1 MSRFFIRRP
10 IVAIVIAIFFVI
22 TGAVMIFRLPV
33 AQFPEIVPPK
43 IQTVATYTGA
53 DALTVEQ
60 SVATPIEEQVN
71 GAKNMIY
78 MQSINGDDGT
88 MSLQVSFDVG
98 TDVDIDQVQ
107 VQNRLAQAQSSLP
120 AEVSNYGLTTQQ
132 TVGLPLLVFAITSPK
147 RAWDQTFLA
156 NYVAINIEDELA
168 RIPGI
173 GQVKVFG
180 ASSYA
185 MRIWVTP
192 DTLAKLQLTVADIEN
207 AIAAQNVVNPAGTI
221 GGEPAPPGQQETYT
235 VRAKGRLLNAEE
247 FCDIILRSNPDG
259 SLVRLKDVSR
269 IELGA
274 ESYTQQ
280 ANMNGSPASLLL
292 LFQNPGSNALE
303 AAHRARAKMAELA
316 NKFPQDMRVAL
327 TLDTTVPVTEGAF
340 EIVKTLLEEIGLV
353 VLVIFIFLQNWR
365 ATLIPV
371 LTIPVSLVGAFMFF
385 PAVGF
390 SVNTLSLLGLVLAVG
405 LVVDDAIVVVEAIEA
420 KIDQG
425 LSPRDAAVE
434 AMDEVGGAL
443 IGIALVLSAV
453 FIPAGF
459 LAGITGSLYKQ
470 FALTIAF
477 SVIISA
483 FNALTL
489 SPALGALLL
498 RPRQTEES
506 PGQSQGQSRGPL
518 ARFFALFNAGFSR
531 AQKGYVTVSNLLIRR
546 FVLALA
552 VLIGF
557 TILAGGIGRV
567 LRRSFLP
574 DEDQGY
580 FIINVQLP
588 EAASLQRTA
597 ALMKKIDVI
606 LKDEPGV
613 RYANA
618 IAGYSVLAQ
627 TTSTRSGT
635 YFCLLQPFE
644 QRRSPD
650 MQAGQVV
657 ARLNRKLTALP
668 DAQVFAFL
676 PPAIPGIG
684 QASGVDFFI
693 QDRAGKSVDYLWQNT
708 QKFLAAARKRP
719 EFARMNL
726 TFSPSVPQMF
736 AAVDRDKVFKL
747 GLSIDDVYRALQ
759 TLLGGYYV
767 NQFNR
772 FGRVWKVFVE
782 AEPQYRTKATEVGQF
797 YVRNKAGEM
806 VPLSTL
812 VNMNRVFGPEFTTR
826 FNEYRS
832 IEIFASPAPG
842 YSTGDAMSAVTE
854 VADVL
859 PRDMG
864 TAWNGISYQ
873 QSVAGGGAGVFALSL
888 VLVFLILAA
897 LYESWSLPF
906 SVLLSVPVAVCG
918 AFFGLWSRRLDN
930 DIYAQIGLIML
941 IGLSAKNAI
950 LIVEFAKAE
959 LEKGES
965 IVSAALNGARQR
977 LRPILM
983 TSFAFIFGLLP
994 LLNALGAGAVARRL
1008 IGTVTI
1014 TGMIFSSGFAIFLVP
1029 VLFVIVQ
1036 RLSNWRQG
1044 RKSEPAPDSEL
1055 ADEPATARITRDVG
1069 AIR

>member
-1 MSRFFIRRP
+1 MSRFFIRHP

-43 IQTVATYTGA
+43 IQTVATYPGA

-78 MQSINGDDGT
+78 MQSINGADGT
-88 MSLQVSFDVG
+88 MTLQVSFDVA
-98 TDVDIDQVQ
+98 TNVDLDQVQ

-120 AEVSNYGLTTQQ
+120 AQVSAYGLTTQQ
-132 TVGLPLLVFAITSPK
+132 TVGIPLLVFSVTSPH
-147 RAWDQTFLA
+147 RTWDQKFLA

-173 GQVKVFG
+173 GQVRLFG
-180 ASSYA
+180 AANYA
-185 MRIWVTP
+185 MRIWVAP

-207 AIAAQNVVNPAGTI
+207 AIAAQNVVNPAGTL
-221 GGEPAPPGQQETYT
+221 GGEPAPPGQKETLT

-247 FCDIILRSNPDG
+247 FGNIILRANPDG
-259 SLVRLKDVSR
+259 SLVRLKDVAR

-280 ANMNGSPASLLL
+280 SYMNGAPASLLL

-303 AAHRARAKMAELA
+303 AANRAKKKMAELA
-316 NKFPQDMRVAL
+316 RKFPPDMKSSL
-327 TLDTTVPVTEGAF
+327 TLDTTVPVTEGAR
-340 EIVKTLLEEIGLV
+340 EIVKTLLEAIALV

-365 ATLIPV
+365 ATLIPL

-420 KIDQG
+420 KIEQG
-425 LSPRDAAVE
+425 KAPRDAAVE

-443 IGIALVLSAV
+443 VGIALVLAAV

-459 LAGITGSLYKQ
+459 MVGITGSLYRQ

-477 SVIISA
+477 SVLLSA

-498 RPRQTEES
+498 RPRAA
-506 PGQSQGQSRGPL
+506 GRSRGPL
-518 ARFFALFNAGFSR
+518 AWLFGLFNAGFAR

-546 FVLALA
+546 MVLAAA

-557 TILAGGIGRV
+557 IALAGGIGRV
-567 LRRSFLP
+567 LPRSFLP
-574 DEDQGY
+574 DEDQGW

-588 EAASLQRTA
+588 EAASLQRTIA
-597 ALMKKIDVI
+597 VMHEINAIIKQ
-606 LKDEPGV
+606 EPAI
-613 RYANA
+613 RYANG
-618 IAGYSVLAQ
+618 IAGYSLLSQ
-627 TTSTRSGT
+627 TTSPRSAT
-635 YFCLLQPFE
+635 YFCLLQPFDSRMSAAR
-644 QRRSPD
+644 QVGPIV
-650 MQAGQVV
+650 AG
-657 ARLNRKLTALP
+657 LNRKLMALP
-668 DAQVFAFL
+668 EAQVFAFL

-693 QDRAGKSVDYLWQNT
+693 QDHAGKSVDYLWQNT
-708 QKFLAAARKRP
+708 QKFLAAARRRP
-719 EFARMNL
+719 EFARLNL

-747 GLSIDDVYRALQ
+747 GVSIGDVYRALQ

-782 AEPQYRTKATEVGQF
+782 AEPQYRNKATDVGQF
-797 YVRNKAGEM
+797 YVRNKAGQM

-812 VNMNRVFGPEFTTR
+812 VSMNRTFGPEFTTR

-832 IEIFASPAPG
+832 IEVFAQPAPG
-842 YSTGDAMSAVTE
+842 YSTGDAMDAVTE
-854 VADVL
+854 VARQVL

-918 AFFGLWSRRLDN
+918 GFFGLWTRRFDN

-959 LEKGES
+959 AEKGES
-965 IVSAALNGARQR
+965 IAAAALNGARQR

-983 TSFAFIFGLLP
+983 TSFAFIFGLFP
-994 LLNALGAGAVARRL
+994 LWNALGAGAVARRL

-1014 TGMIFSSGFAIFLVP
+1014 TGMIFSSAFAIFLVP
-1029 VLFVIVQ
+1029 ALYVIVE
-1036 RLSNWRQG
+1036 RLSSRQPG
-1044 RKSEPAPDSEL
+1044 GVPESTPISTPGAEGERES
-1055 ADEPATARITRDVG
+1055 ATVRRVV
-1069 AIR
+1069 

>member
-1 MSRFFIRRP
+1 
-10 IVAIVIAIFFVI
+10 VIAIFFVI

-33 AQFPEIVPPK
+33 AQFPEIVPPR

-88 MSLQVSFDVG
+88 MSLQVSFDVA

-120 AEVSNYGLTTQQ
+120 AEVSSYGLTTQQ
-132 TVGLPLLVFAITSPK
+132 TVGIPLLVFAVTSPK
-147 RAWDQTFLA
+147 RTWDQTFLA

-192 DTLAKLQLTVADIEN
+192 DTLAKLQLTVADLEN

-247 FCDIILRSNPDG
+247 FGNIILRSNPDG

-280 ANMNGSPASLLL
+280 AYMNGAPSSLLL

-303 AAHRARAKMAELA
+303 AANRAKAKMAELA
-316 NKFPQDMRVAL
+316 KKFPPDMRVAL

-340 EIVKTLLEEIGLV
+340 EIVKTLLEAIGLV

-420 KIDQG
+420 KIEKGQ
-425 LSPRDAAVE
+425 SPRDAAVE

-459 LAGITGSLYKQ
+459 MAGITGSLYKQ

-498 RPRQTEES
+498 RPRPTEE
-506 PGQSQGQSRGPL
+506 SRGPL
-518 ARFFALFNAGFSR
+518 ARFFRLFNAGFSR
-531 AQKGYVTVSNLLIRR
+531 AQRGYVTVSNLLIRR

-567 LRRSFLP
+567 LPRSFLP

-588 EAASLQRTA
+588 EAASLQRTV

-606 LKDEPGV
+606 LKNEPGV
-613 RYANA
+613 RYSNA

-635 YFCLLQPFE
+635 YFCLLQPFD
-644 QRRSPD
+644 RRKTPT

-657 ARLNRKLTALP
+657 ARLNRQLTALL

-782 AEPQYRTKATEVGQF
+782 AEPQYRTRATEIGQF
-797 YVRNKAGEM
+797 YVRNNAGAM

-832 IEIFASPAPG
+832 IEIFAQPAPG

-854 VADVL
+854 VADQVL

-1044 RKSEPAPDSEL
+1044 RKSEPARVADSEL
-1055 ADEPATARITRDVG
+1055 ADEPDSVRIRPDISATR
-1069 AIR
+1069 

>member
-1 MSRFFIRRP
+1 MSRFFINRP

-22 TGAVMIFRLPV
+22 TGAVMILRLPV

-71 GAKNMIY
+71 GAKNMLY
-78 MQSINGDDGT
+78 MQSINGNDGT
-88 MSLQVSFDVG
+88 MSLQVSFDVS
-98 TDVDIDQVQ
+98 TDVDLDQVQ
-107 VQNRLAQAQSSLP
+107 VQNRLSQALSSLP
-120 AEVSNYGLTTQQ
+120 SEVSSYGLTTQQ
-132 TVGLPLLVFAITSPK
+132 TVGIPLLVFSITSPK
-147 RAWDQTFLA
+147 ASWNQNFLS

-173 GQVKVFG
+173 GQVKLFG

-185 MRIWVTP
+185 MRIWVAP
-192 DTLAKLQLTVADIEN
+192 DTLAKLQLTVVDIEK
-207 AIAAQNVVNPAGTI
+207 AIAAQNVVNPAGTL
-221 GGEPAPPGQQETYT
+221 GGEPAPPGQQETLT
-235 VRAKGRLLNAEE
+235 VRAQGRLLSAEE
-247 FCDIILRSNPDG
+247 FGKIILRANPDG
-259 SLVRLKDVSR
+259 SLVRLADVAR

-280 ANMNGSPASLLL
+280 AYMNSAPASLVL
-292 LFQNPGSNALE
+292 LFQNPGSNALS
-303 AAHRARAKMAELA
+303 AANRAKAKMAELA
-316 NKFPQDMRVAL
+316 KKFPPDMQVAL
-327 TLDTTVPVTEGAF
+327 TLDTTVPVTEGAV
-340 EIVKTLLEEIGLV
+340 EIVKTLLEAIALV

-365 ATLIPV
+365 ATLIPL

-390 SVNTLSLLGLVLAVG
+390 TVNTLSLLGLVLAVG

-425 LSPRDAAVE
+425 RSPRDAAVE

-443 IGIALVLSAV
+443 VGIALVLSAV

-459 LAGITGSLYKQ
+459 MAGITGSLYRQ

-498 RPRQTEES
+498 RPRKT
-506 PGQSQGQSRGPL
+506 GKSRGPL

-531 AQKGYVTVSNLLIRR
+531 VQNEYVTISSLLIRR
-546 FVLALA
+546 VVLAMA

-557 TILAGGIGRV
+557 IVFAGGIGRA
-567 LRRSFLP
+567 LPQSFLP
-574 DEDQGY
+574 DEDQWW

-588 EAASLQRTA
+588 EAASLQRTV
-597 ALMKKIDVI
+597 ALMKKINAI
-606 LKDEPGV
+606 LKDEPDI
-613 RYANA
+613 RYSNT
-618 IAGYSVLAQ
+618 IAGYSLLSQ

-635 YFCLLQPFE
+635 YFCLLQPYDRRTTLAE
-644 QRRSPD
+644 QS
-650 MQAGQVV
+650 QQIV
-657 ARLNRKLTALP
+657 ARLNRKLFALSE
-668 DAQVFAFL
+668 AQVFAFL

-708 QKFLAAARKRP
+708 QKFLAAAHRRP
-719 EFARMNL
+719 ELARMNL
-726 TFSPSVPQMF
+726 TFSPAGPQMF
-736 AAVDRDKVFKL
+736 AAVDKDKVFKL
-747 GLSIDDVYRALQ
+747 GVAIDDVYRALQ

-782 AEPQYRTKATEVGQF
+782 AEPQYRNRANDVGQF
-797 YVRNKAGEM
+797 YVRNKQGAM

-812 VNMNRVFGPEFTTR
+812 VEMQRTFGPEFTTR

-832 IEIFASPAPG
+832 IEIFAQPAPG
-842 YSTGDAMSAVTE
+842 YSTGAAMNAITQ
-854 VADVL
+854 VAAQVL

-873 QSVAGGGAGVFALSL
+873 QAVAGGGAGVFALSL
-888 VLVFLILAA
+888 LLVFLILAA

-918 AFFGLWSRRLDN
+918 AFFGLWSRHFDN
-930 DIYAQIGLIML
+930 DVYAQIGLIML

-950 LIVEFAKAE
+950 LIVEFAQAE
-959 LEKGES
+959 LDKGES
-965 IVSAALNGARQR
+965 IVDAALNGARLR

-983 TSFAFIFGLLP
+983 TSFAFIFGLMP
-994 LLNALGAGAVARRL
+994 LWTALGAGAVARRL

-1014 TGMIFSSGFAIFLVP
+1014 VGMAFSSAFAIFLVP
-1029 VLFVIVQ
+1029 VLFVVV
-1036 RLSNWRQG
+1036 
-1044 RKSEPAPDSEL
+1044 
-1055 ADEPATARITRDVG
+1055 ARISRRRQSGTLETTTTETPADT
-1069 AIR
+1069 ALPIRERAAGD

>member
-1 MSRFFIRRP
+1 
-10 IVAIVIAIFFVI
+10 
-22 TGAVMIFRLPV
+22 
-33 AQFPEIVPPK
+33 
-43 IQTVATYTGA
+43 
-53 DALTVEQ
+53 
-60 SVATPIEEQVN
+60 
-71 GAKNMIY
+71 
-78 MQSINGDDGT
+78 
-88 MSLQVSFDVG
+88 
-98 TDVDIDQVQ
+98 
-107 VQNRLAQAQSSLP
+107 
-120 AEVSNYGLTTQQ
+120 
-132 TVGLPLLVFAITSPK
+132 
-147 RAWDQTFLA
+147 
-156 NYVAINIEDELA
+156 
-168 RIPGI
+168 
-173 GQVKVFG
+173 
-180 ASSYA
+180 
-185 MRIWVTP
+185 
-192 DTLAKLQLTVADIEN
+192 
-207 AIAAQNVVNPAGTI
+207 
-221 GGEPAPPGQQETYT
+221 
-235 VRAKGRLLNAEE
+235 
-247 FCDIILRSNPDG
+247 
-259 SLVRLKDVSR
+259 
-269 IELGA
+269 
-274 ESYTQQ
+274 
-280 ANMNGSPASLLL
+280 
-292 LFQNPGSNALE
+292 
-303 AAHRARAKMAELA
+303 
-316 NKFPQDMRVAL
+316 
-327 TLDTTVPVTEGAF
+327 
-340 EIVKTLLEEIGLV
+340 
-353 VLVIFIFLQNWR
+353 
-365 ATLIPV
+365 
-371 LTIPVSLVGAFMFF
+371 
-385 PAVGF
+385 
-390 SVNTLSLLGLVLAVG
+390 
-405 LVVDDAIVVVEAIEA
+405 
-420 KIDQG
+420 
-425 LSPRDAAVE
+425 
-434 AMDEVGGAL
+434 
-443 IGIALVLSAV
+443 
-453 FIPAGF
+453 
-459 LAGITGSLYKQ
+459 
-470 FALTIAF
+470 
-477 SVIISA
+477 VIISA

-498 RPRQTEES
+498 RPRQAE
-506 PGQSQGQSRGPL
+506 QSRGPL
-518 ARFFALFNAGFSR
+518 ARVFALFNAGFSR
-531 AQKGYVTVSNLLIRR
+531 AQKGYVAVSDLLIRR

-557 TILAGGIGRV
+557 TMLAGGIGRV
-567 LRRSFLP
+567 LPRSFLP

-588 EAASLQRTA
+588 EAASLQRTV
-597 ALMKKIDVI
+597 ALMRKIDVI
-606 LKDEPGV
+606 LKNEPAV
-613 RYANA
+613 RYSNA

-635 YFCLLQPFE
+635 YFCLLQPFD
-644 QRRSPD
+644 QRKSPA

-657 ARLNRKLTALP
+657 ARLNGKLTALL

-684 QASGVDFFI
+684 QASGVDFFV

-782 AEPQYRTKATEVGQF
+782 AEPQYRTRATEIGQF
-797 YVRNKAGEM
+797 YVRNNAGAM

-812 VNMNRVFGPEFTTR
+812 VNMDRVFGPEFTTR

-832 IEIFASPAPG
+832 IEIFAQPAPG

-854 VADVL
+854 VADQVL

-918 AFFGLWSRRLDN
+918 AFFGLWSRQLDN

-959 LEKGES
+959 LEKGGS

-983 TSFAFIFGLLP
+983 TSFAFIFGLFP
-994 LLNALGAGAVARRL
+994 LLNALGAGATARRL

-1014 TGMIFSSGFAIFLVP
+1014 TGMIFGSCFAIFLVP

-1036 RLSNWRQG
+1036 RLSNWQQG
-1044 RKSEPAPDSEL
+1044 RKSEPAPDSEV
-1055 ADEPATARITRDVG
+1055 ADEPESVPIRRDIGATR
-1069 AIR
+1069 